1 MEKNSINI
9 LLQNY
14 NLVVPEI
21 QREYVWGNNKYVVET
36 FIHDLV
42 ESIKNGE
49 ANIGFLYSYKNGSE
63 YHIID
68 GQQRFT
74 TIILLL
80 YVLAAR
86 NESLHREFVQ
96 LLRINDT
103 VPAFA
108 YRVRATTVSFMR
120 HLFASRLT
128 DADEIEKQIWYKRA
142 YNNDVTIKAILG
154 TIKIFNVL
162 SLSELKYKDVLEK
175 VTFWYFAVEQT
186 SQGEELYITMNSR
199 GEKLSDNEQIK
210 PRLFSKLETDQKERY
225 GKLWDEWEEF
235 FYAHRKN
242 RNIKSVDVAMNNII
256 RIVSELLTKGEHN
269 NIQAGKDDANITLAD
284 LEQYMKAVMY
294 LSSINNEEFSN
305 EIDRL
310 YGDSKSDLNFFV
322 LKALLT
328 ERVKGQ
334 ESEFEFERVFNT
346 IKNQV
351 RRNKINSHKAFLEF
365 LNGYRLST
373 NGFYD
378 YVIEDE
384 KIING
389 HELVKVKICNQQ
401 GEKTERALWSVQG
414 TVFWNGNIRPL
425 ISWATKNGVFMLDDF
440 RLLHTNFIRFFA
452 ESSDKG
458 CCTDLVRRTFLCLDL
473 TDYPLNG
480 TNFGY
485 TREEWMA
492 IFITNEDK
500 IKEFI
505 LGIEGSESV
514 EDYCSRFISAHD
526 PKKDWAEFVEE
537 PELLE
542 YLNTKHIYPH
552 KKFGQLLVKNRWAK
566 PLAVKVMHIYQV
578 LRKEC
583 NNILSTEQIEG
594 KWHLWY
600 YPNWEHSCAVIDN
613 KLFSMD
619 ILYIQEDKEIG
630 KKYRIELFKRGDGAD
645 TESGLKII
653 ADRFNFTYDQEI
665 KRYAQEMEFNDTL
678 LLEQIKIIYENTTL
692 AS

>member
-1 MEKNSINI
+1 MEKNSINN

-49 ANIGFLYSYKNGSE
+49 ANIGFLYSYKNGTE

-108 YRVRATTVSFMR
+108 YRVRTTTVSFMR
-120 HLFASRLT
+120 HLFVSRLT

-210 PRLFSKLETDQKERY
+210 PRLFSKLETDQKEKY

-235 FYAHRKN
+235 FYVHRKN

-269 NIQAGKDDANITLAD
+269 NIQAGKDDANITLVD

-294 LSSINNEEFSN
+294 LSGINNEDFSD

-310 YGDSKSDLNFFV
+310 YGDSKSDQNFFV

-458 CCTDLVRRTFLCLDL
+458 CCTDLVIRTFLCLDL

-492 IFITNEDK
+492 IFITNEEK
-500 IKEFI
+500 LKEFI

-537 PELLE
+537 PEMLE

-552 KKFGQLLVKNRWAK
+552 KKFGQLLVKNHWAK

-583 NNILSTEQIEG
+583 NNILSTELIEG

-600 YPNWEHSCAVIDN
+600 YPNWEHSCVVIDN

-665 KRYAQEMEFNDTL
+665 NRYAQEMDFNDTL
-678 LLEQIKIIYENTTL
+678 LLKQIKIIYENTEM
-692 AS
+692 S

>member
-1 MEKNSINI
+1 MEKNNINN
-9 LLQNY
+9 LLQHY

-21 QREYVWGNNKYVVET
+21 QREYVWGNNKTVVET

-42 ESIKNGE
+42 KSLKKGE
-49 ANIGFLYSYKNGSE
+49 ANIGFLYSYKNGTE

-68 GQQRFT
+68 GQQRLT
-74 TIILLL
+74 SIILLL

-86 NESLHREFVQ
+86 NEDVHREFVQ
-96 LLRINDT
+96 LLRINDA

-108 YRVRATTVSFMR
+108 YRVRATTVSFMH

-128 DADEIEKQIWYKRA
+128 DADEIEKQTWYKRA

-154 TIKIFNVL
+154 IIKIFNGL
-162 SLSELKYKDVLEK
+162 SLSELKYQDVLGR

-199 GEKLSDNEQIK
+199 GEKLADNEQLK
-210 PRLFSKLETDQKERY
+210 PRLFSKLETDQKEKY
-225 GKLWDEWEEF
+225 GKFWDEWEEF
-235 FYAHRKN
+235 FYTHRKN

-256 RIVSELLTKGEHN
+256 RIVLELLTKCEHN
-269 NIQAGKDDANITLAD
+269 NVQAGKDDANITLAD
-284 LEQYMKAVMY
+284 LKKYMDAIIY
-294 LSSINNEEFSN
+294 LSNINNEEFSN

-328 ERVKGQ
+328 ERIKGQ
-334 ESEFEFERVFNT
+334 DSELEYERVFNT

-351 RRNKINSHKAFLEF
+351 RRDKINSHKAFLEF

-378 YVIEDE
+378 YAIEDE

-401 GEKTERALWSVQG
+401 GEETEHALWTVQG
-414 TVFWNGNIRPL
+414 TVFWNGNIQPL
-425 ISWATKNGVFMLDDF
+425 ISWATKDGVFTLNDF
-440 RLLHTNFIRFFA
+440 LLLHTNFIRFFD

-458 CCTDLVRRTFLCLDL
+458 CCTDLIRRALLCLGL

-485 TREEWMA
+485 TREEWMT

-500 IKEFI
+500 IKKFI

-542 YLNTKHIYPH
+542 YLNTKHIYPN
-552 KKFGQLLVKNRWAK
+552 KKFGQLLVKNSWAK
-566 PLAVKVMHIYQV
+566 PLAVKVMHIYHV
-578 LRKEC
+578 LRKKC
-583 NNILSTEQIEG
+583 NNILSTEPIEG

-600 YPNWEHSCAVIDN
+600 YHSWEHSCAVIDN

-619 ILYIQEDKEIG
+619 ILYIQEENG
-630 KKYRIELFKRGDGAD
+630 KKYRIELFKRGDDVD
-645 TESGLKII
+645 TESELRII
-653 ADRFNFTYDQEI
+653 AERFNFAYDHEI
-665 KRYAQEMEFNDTL
+665 HRYAKEMDFNDTL
-678 LLEQIKIIYENTTL
+678 LLEEIKFIHKNAEM
-692 AS
+692 S